1 MDFDEAPLTLDP
13 PIFYGI
19 FLKCFSMRSR
29 FNFRLSLYSI
39 ALNSKN
45 EKLAPKRI
53 VKNKVQLQMDF
64 DEALLTLEPPIFY
77 HLSLMLFN
85 EMQFDLL
92 IDLSLSLSPPGVF
105 KISSENFPQKN
116 DHNF

>member
-1 MDFDEAPLTLDP
+1 
-13 PIFYGI
+13 
-19 FLKCFSMRSR
+19 MRSR

-77 HLSLMLFN
+77 RLSLMLFN

-105 KISSENFPQKN
+105 KMSSENFPQKS